1 MNNIPTRTRS
11 EEREPPQEP
20 DERALL
26 FRPAALEQRQLQW
39 LGEVVLTGSVRQ
51 LSTGILFFGIAVAV
65 VLFLFCADYTRKEE
79 VEGRVMI
86 DNGAAE
92 IFAPTVGTVVRL
104 FVGEGDVV
112 RVGQPLLAV
121 STERTSAAGNS
132 RQQISAELHARRS
145 SLEDD
150 SRRVQNISDENITM
164 LKAKS
169 VELAEGVQ
177 HLDTYPLRR
186 RSQRSFAPNPR
197 QRRIRFR
204 TLFTVA
210 RYTVN
215 PEGQSA
221 QGQSWAELAI
231 EAVKLSGYTLHQF
244 LPGPRY
250 APDLRFTINNRHS
263 CFWACLARQPPKEPC
278 HLTPLAASLFN
289 TLAQQSARN
298 RRECISK
305 PSYRVR
311 GG

>member
-1 MNNIPTRTRS
+1 MN
-11 EEREPPQEP
+11 
-20 DERALL
+20 RARA
-26 FRPAALEQRQLQW
+26 RPA
-39 LGEVVLTGSVRQ
+39 VSVPPRPTSADTFGASRP
-51 LSTGILFFGIAVAV
+51 STDVGPRIH
-65 VLFLFCADYTRKEE
+65 AD
-79 VEGRVMI
+79 V
-86 DNGAAE
+86 
-92 IFAPTVGTVVRL
+92 
-104 FVGEGDVV
+104 
-112 RVGQPLLAV
+112 
-121 STERTSAAGNS
+121 RTSAPPRHRTFVRGS
-132 RQQISAELHARRS
+132 
-145 SLEDD
+145 
-150 SRRVQNISDENITM
+150 
-164 LKAKS
+164 
-169 VELAEGVQ
+169 
-177 HLDTYPLRR
+177 YPLRR
-186 RSQRSFAPNPR
+186 RSQQSFVPNPR

-278 HLTPLAASLFN
+278 HLTPLAASLFD